1 MLSVKVKDN
10 ESFEKTLRRFT
21 TECNKNKVVR
31 EYREKSFY
39 VSPSERM
46 HVIRM
51 KKKRYGVQVSK

>member
-31 EYREKSFY
+31 GYRERSFY

-46 HVIRM
+46 HEIRM
-51 KKKRYGVQVSK
+51 KKKRYGVSEPK

>member
-21 TECNKNKVVR
+21 TECNKNKIIR
-31 EYREKSFY
+31 GYRERAYY

-46 HVIRM
+46 HEIRM
-51 KKKRYGVQVSK
+51 KKKRYGVPTPK